1 MGGEVTAVGGNGRFA
16 RAADEGE
23 GEIAQG
29 GQDLGGLATA
39 QAGVILA
46 EGDIADV
53 VALVLATPVGT
64 NKVQQP
70 VGRGRR
76 GGQAGDEVDDLPR
89 GGLLGAH
96 GACELPHLG

>member
-1 MGGEVTAVGGNGRFA
+1 MTAGRGHSGVA
-16 RAADEGE
+16 SAVEQGDRQV
-23 GEIAQG
+23 AQAG
-29 GQDLGGLATA
+29 HDLGRVPSA